1 LLARDLPLWL
11 FLFEQFYVSMNC
23 ARFAEARYGLT
34 SGPPQSYYGH
44 FFFLVRTFSSD
55 EIAALVE
62 GFVGSSREDFAQR
75 RAG

>member
-44 FFFLVRTFSSD
+44 FFMRSNFSSD